1 MKAQDGDLQKLCNAI
16 LHRRHFNSKVSTGI
30 KNMHNRQSLGIC
42 PEGIWTTKA
51 KRTVTKYNWYGKLWI
66 FGFSISLHG
75 IDILMSDDMNFYHVF
90 LKKIP
95 SIQILRLCCFLSS
108 SFYPLVLQSPIY
120 SSWAIWSS
128 FSLLL
133 SACLNHHKLCQFHCS
148 PFTFVH
154 PCPLLTL
161 SLLFFA
167 IRSSLLA
174 FGTPPWGSTPYL
186 PFLCVPIR

>member
-1 MKAQDGDLQKLCNAI
+1 MKAQDVDLQKLCNAI

-95 SIQILRLCCFLSS
+95 SIQIFAVVLLSFKLILPPRTPIAYLFLLSNME
-108 SFYPLVLQSPIY
+108 
-120 SSWAIWSS
+120 
-128 FSLLL
+128 LLL
-133 SACLNHHKLCQFHCS
+133 FASLCLSES
-148 PFTFVH
+148 P
-154 PCPLLTL
+154 
-161 SLLFFA
+161 
-167 IRSSLLA
+167 
-174 FGTPPWGSTPYL
+174 
-186 PFLCVPIR
+186 